1 MSCTSHCQTRSALA
15 TFGVEGNELHE
26 GQTYV
31 AERNSDILR
40 CVGFGRPSKRH
51 QLLHSPMCTDDMN
64 EADLFFVPAF
74 RTHPQIPCPKPR
86 DVYDFVAKTN
96 PRMRGE
102 GAEALAA
109 RHIIVESRVEL
120 CPFFSSG
127 GPSAKVQF
135 KRWNLEV
142 QNGIPFALDEYFIR
156 HSHLSAEMK
165 TTDLHHRNRPYSFP
179 YPTIYHGAAA
189 STPAALRPRGFA
201 QFLWTYLGTN
211 HFRELRRLAETECKL
226 APKSC
231 FYPGKPEKS
240 HHRAGYAVRT
250 AADCRRFVEG
260 NILH

>member
-1 MSCTSHCQTRSALA
+1 
-15 TFGVEGNELHE
+15 
-26 GQTYV
+26 
-31 AERNSDILR
+31 
-40 CVGFGRPSKRH
+40 
-51 QLLHSPMCTDDMN
+51 MN

-74 RTHPQIPCPKPR
+74 RTHPHIPCPKPE

-96 PRMRGE
+96 PRMRGD

-120 CPFFSSG
+120 CSFFSRG
-127 GPSAKVQF
+127 GPSATVQF
-135 KRWNLEV
+135 KRWNVEV
-142 QNGIPFALDEYFIR
+142 QNGIPFALDKYFIP
-156 HSHLSAEMK
+156 HSHLSGEMK
-165 TTDLHHRNRPYSFP
+165 TTGLHHRNRPYSFP

-240 HHRAGYAVRT
+240 HLDEVTGQDT
-250 AADCRRFVEG
+250 QSGQQQIVEDSLKATFCIAPPG
-260 NILH
+260 TNLSRKGLIDSIVLGCIPVVVCPQQLTLCDFFFGSVNHITFRL